1 MGLLGLFDRKGKQL
15 LGLDISS
22 SSVKLI
28 ELSRSGGR
36 FKVEA
41 YRVLPL
47 PANAVVEKNVKD
59 VALLAD
65 AIRRVVA
72 AAKTK
77 TRDAAVAVAGSAVIT
92 KVIDMPANLGDLG
105 LENQIAAEADQ
116 YVPYP
121 LDEVALDY
129 EVLGPSATNPDQVE
143 IMLAAC
149 RRENVDMRVAALETA
164 GLRPRV
170 VDVEVFAVERAFRL
184 IGEQFED
191 IGDQV
196 VAIADVGATMLTL
209 SVLVDGKTLYTREQ
223 LFGGKQVTEEIQRR
237 YGLSME
243 EAGQAKRQGGLP
255 EDYETEILQ
264 PFKEALVQQIQ
275 RSLQF
280 FFSSSQYNY
289 VDQLVLAGG
298 VAAMTG
304 LRREVEDK
312 LGLPTTIANP
322 FANMAIGSGVNAVA
336 LASDAPAMLIA
347 TGLALRG
354 FE

>member
-1 MGLLGLFDRKGKQL
+1 MGLLGLFERKGKQL

-92 KVIDMPANLGDLG
+92 KVIDMPADLGALG

-143 IMLAAC
+143 VMLAAC

-191 IGDQV
+191 IGHQV

-237 YGLSME
+237 YGLSTE

-255 EDYETEILQ
+255 EDYETEILE
-264 PFKEALVQQIQ
+264 PFREALVQQIQ

-312 LGLPTTIANP
+312 LGLPTTVANP

>member
-1 MGLLGLFDRKGKQL
+1 MEFMGLLGRKRKPL
-15 LGLDISS
+15 LGLDLSS

-36 FKVEA
+36 LKVEA

-47 PANAVVEKNVKD
+47 PANAVVEKNIKD
-59 VALLAD
+59 VTAVAD
-65 AIRRVVA
+65 TIRRVVS
-72 AAKTK
+72 AAKTGA
-77 TRDAAVAVAGSAVIT
+77 RDAAVAVAGSAAIT
-92 KVIDMPANLGDLG
+92 KVIDMPASLGELG

-129 EVLGPSATNPDQVE
+129 EVLGPSSTNPDQIEV
-143 IMLAAC
+143 MLAAC
-149 RRENVDMRVAALETA
+149 RRENVDTRVAALEMA
-164 GLRPRV
+164 GLTPRV
-170 VDVEVFAVERAFRL
+170 VDIEVFAVERAFRL
-184 IGEQFED
+184 ISEQFED

-196 VAIADVGATMLTL
+196 VAIADIGATMLTL
-209 SVLVDGKTLYTREQ
+209 SVLIDGKTLYTREQ

-255 EDYETEILQ
+255 EDYETEILE
-264 PFKEALVQQIQ
+264 PFKEALVQQVQ

-289 VDQLVLAGG
+289 VDHLVLAGG
-298 VAAMTG
+298 VAAMPG

-322 FANMAIGSGVNAVA
+322 FANMAIGGGVNAVA
-336 LASDAPAMLIA
+336 LAADAPAMLIA

-354 FE
+354 FD